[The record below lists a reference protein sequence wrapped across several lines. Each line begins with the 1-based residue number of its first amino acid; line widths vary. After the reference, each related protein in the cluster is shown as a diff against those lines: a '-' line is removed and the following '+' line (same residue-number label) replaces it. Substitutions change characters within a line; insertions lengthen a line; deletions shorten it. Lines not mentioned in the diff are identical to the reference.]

1 MLPFDAK
8 AFAAIYGGVT
18 ITKYPANAIAFAQG
32 DAADCVFYIR
42 QGKVKLSVVSDQGK
56 EAVIAVLETGD
67 LCGEGCLAVQPLRIS
82 TATTMT
88 DCVMVRLEKASVV
101 RAMHDNHAFCDFLL
115 AYLLNQN
122 VRLKDDL
129 INHLF
134 NSSEKRLARALLLL
148 ANYGKEVG
156 EEHVIPKIDQQT
168 LAKMIGTTRGRVSH
182 FMNKF
187 RRMGFIEYDGEIHVH
202 SSLLNVVLHDQP
214 TGARGLRAREDRVVS
229 RQGRRRARRDASRS
243 DTIDTIE

>member
-18 ITKYPANAIAFAQG
+18 ITKYPANSIAFAQG

-42 QGKVKLSVVSDQGK
+42 QGKVKLSVVSAQGK
-56 EAVIAVLETGD
+56 EAGIAVLETGD

-122 VRLKDDL
+122 VRLNDDL

>member
-42 QGKVKLSVVSDQGK
+42 QGKVKLSVVSEQGK

-122 VRLKDDL
+122 VRLNDDL

>member
-42 QGKVKLSVVSDQGK
+42 QGKVKLSVVSEQGK

-122 VRLKDDL
+122 VRLNDDL

-134 NSSEKRLARALLLL
+134 NSSEKWLARALLLL

>member
-18 ITKYPANAIAFAQG
+18 ITKYPANSIAFAQG

-42 QGKVKLSVVSDQGK
+42 QGKVKLSVVSEQGK

-88 DCVMVRLEKASVV
+88 DCVMVRMEKASVV

-122 VRLKDDL
+122 VRLNDDL